1 MADLLKRAKE
11 TRRAAMLAAAGLPD
25 EQAATVPTLF
35 PEWKAG
41 EAVAEG
47 ERCYYP
53 PTDRLYKCRQ
63 AHTTQADW
71 TPDKTPALWAVID
84 VAHAGTADDPIPA
97 AAGMDYIAG
106 KFYLDPAD
114 GKTYRCTRE
123 GMADGETV
131 NLQFLPHELVGQYFE
146 LI

>member
-25 EQAATVPTLF
+25 EQAATVPTMF

-84 VAHAGTADDPIPA
+84 AAHAGTADDPIPA
-97 AAGMDYIAG
+97 AAGMDYILG
-106 KFYLDPAD
+106 KFYLDPDD

-146 LI
+146 AV

>member
-84 VAHAGTADDPIPA
+84 AAHAGTADDPIPA
-97 AAGMDYIAG
+97 AAGMDYILG
-106 KFYLDPAD
+106 KFYLDPDD
-114 GKTYRCTRE
+114 GKTYRCSRE

>member
-25 EQAATVPTLF
+25 EQAATCPTMF

-47 ERCYYP
+47 DRRYYP

-63 AHTTQADW
+63 AHTSQAGW
-71 TPDKTPALWAVID
+71 EPDKAPALWAVVD

-97 AAGMDYIAG
+97 AAGMDYILG
-106 KFYLDPAD
+106 KFYLDPDD
-114 GKTYRCTRE
+114 GKTYRCSRP

>member
-35 PEWKAG
+35 PEWQAD

-47 ERCYYP
+47 DRRYYP
-53 PTDRLYKCRQ
+53 PTDKLYKCRQ

-71 TPDKTPALWAVID
+71 TPDKTPALWAAVD

-97 AAGMDYIAG
+97 AAGMDYIVG
-106 KFYLDPAD
+106 RFYLDPDD

>member
-97 AAGMDYIAG
+97 AAGMDYILG
-106 KFYLDPAD
+106 KFYLDPDD

-131 NLQFLPHELVGQYFE
+131 NLQFLPHDLVGQYFDAV
-146 LI
+146 

>member
-47 ERCYYP
+47 DRRYYP
-53 PTDRLYKCRQ
+53 PTDKLYKCRQ

-84 VAHAGTADDPIPA
+84 AAHAGTADDPIPA
-97 AAGMDYIAG
+97 AAGMDYILG
-106 KFYLDPAD
+106 KFYLDPDD

>member
-97 AAGMDYIAG
+97 AAGMDYILG
-106 KFYLDPAD
+106 KFYLDPDD

-131 NLQFLPHELVGQYFE
+131 NLQFLPHQLVGQYFE
-146 LI
+146 AV

>member
-1 MADLLKRAKE
+1 MNDLLKRAKE

-84 VAHAGTADDPIPA
+84 AAHAGTADDPIPA
-97 AAGMDYIAG
+97 AAGMDYILG
-106 KFYLDPAD
+106 KFYLDPDD

>member
-97 AAGMDYIAG
+97 AAGMDYILG
-106 KFYLDPAD
+106 KFYLDPDD
-114 GKTYRCTRE
+114 GKTYRCSRE

-146 LI
+146 AI

>member
-84 VAHAGTADDPIPA
+84 AAHAGTADDPIPA
-97 AAGMDYIAG
+97 AAGMDYILG
-106 KFYLDPAD
+106 KFYLDPDD

>member
-1 MADLLKRAKE
+1 MNDLLKRAKE
-11 TRRAAMLAAAGLPD
+11 TRRAAMLAVAGLPD
-25 EQAATVPTLF
+25 EQAATVPTMF

-84 VAHAGTADDPIPA
+84 AAHAGTADDPIPA
-97 AAGMDYIAG
+97 AAGMDYILG
-106 KFYLDPAD
+106 KFYLDPDD

>member
-11 TRRAAMLAAAGLPD
+11 TRRAAMLAVAGLPD

-97 AAGMDYIAG
+97 AAGMDYILG
-106 KFYLDPAD
+106 KFYLDPDD

-131 NLQFLPHELVGQYFE
+131 NLQFLPHQLVGQYFE
-146 LI
+146 AV

>member
-11 TRRAAMLAAAGLPD
+11 TRRAAMLAVAGLPD

-97 AAGMDYIAG
+97 AAGMDYILG
-106 KFYLDPAD
+106 KFYLDPDD

>member
-97 AAGMDYIAG
+97 AAGMDYILG
-106 KFYLDPAD
+106 KFYIDPDD

>member
-71 TPDKTPALWAVID
+71 TPDKTPALWAAVD
-84 VAHAGTADDPIPA
+84 AAHAGTADDPIPA
-97 AAGMDYIAG
+97 AAGMDYIVG
-106 KFYLDPAD
+106 KFYLDPVD

>member
-1 MADLLKRAKE
+1 MNDLLKRAKE

-84 VAHAGTADDPIPA
+84 AAHAGTADDPIPA
-97 AAGMDYIAG
+97 AAGMDYIVG
-106 KFYLDPAD
+106 KFYLDPED
-114 GKTYRCTRE
+114 GKVYQCIRP

-131 NLQFLPHELVGQYFE
+131 NLQFLPHELVGQYFQAV
-146 LI
+146 

>member
-84 VAHAGTADDPIPA
+84 AAHAGTADDPIPA

-106 KFYLDPAD
+106 KFYRPGGRQNLSLHARGD
-114 GKTYRCTRE
+114 G
-123 GMADGETV
+123 
-131 NLQFLPHELVGQYFE
+131 
-146 LI
+146 